1 MKIRKIIAILLAVCT
16 LFTATACSSKKPA
29 LNDFIETTDHS
40 KESGKAVYDITKTS
54 LDKTEKDDVHIES
67 FNKDKDNSDMTVGVK
82 SDGMDIT
89 LNVKKRGKDIL
100 LGADTV
106 IEYLTEAIAANGDDE
121 EDNNIS
127 NYFKDIAKESYL
139 SLTDFDEESSNI
151 VKNLNDTISL
161 IKEAYGDYEPIYL
174 SKEKGEYVYK
184 VNKEDMREE
193 LRNFSQFTKE
203 NREKIDKVYS
213 KYSEEVQSIK
223 ESSYEIKQKL
233 KQISSLE
240 IHAKKDNIE
249 LNMTDANGNITVK
262 YAFDNKAEVKLVD
275 FKGKKLTEEDMGAIL
290 VPLMMSGALNGLSS
304 TMEDVD

>member
-1 MKIRKIIAILLAVCT
+1 MKTRKIIAILLVVCT
-16 LFTATACSSKKPA
+16 LFTATACNSKKPV
-29 LNDFIETTDHS
+29 LNDFVEMTDHS

-54 LDKTEKDDVHIES
+54 LDTKEKDDIHIES
-67 FNKDKDNSDMTVGVK
+67 LNKDKDNSDMTVRVN
-82 SDGMDIT
+82 SDGLDIT
-89 LNVKKRGKDIL
+89 FNVKKRGKDIF
-100 LGADTV
+100 LGADSI
-106 IEYLTEAIAANGDDE
+106 IEYLTKAVALENE
-121 EDNNIS
+121 EDEKSVIS
-127 NYFKDIAKESYL
+127 EYFKDIAKESYV

-151 VKNLNDTISL
+151 IKNLNDTISL

-223 ESSYEIKQKL
+223 ESSYEIKQSL

-240 IHAKKDNIE
+240 IHVSKDNINLE
-249 LNMTDANGNITVK
+249 MVNQEGNFSVNQK
-262 YAFDNKAEVKLVD
+262 FNSENEVELVD

-290 VPLMMSGALNGLSS
+290 VPLMMSGALKGLSS
-304 TMEDVD
+304 KMEDVD

>member
-1 MKIRKIIAILLAVCT
+1 MRIKKIIAVLLAVCT
-16 LFTATACSSKKPA
+16 LFTATACSNKKTT

-67 FNKDKDNSDMTVGVK
+67 FNKDKDNSDMAVRVK

-89 LNVKKRGKDIL
+89 LSLKKRGKDIL
-100 LGADTV
+100 LGADSV
-106 IEYLTEAIAANGDDE
+106 IEYLTKAIAANGDDDE
-121 EDNNIS
+121 EENNIS
-127 NYFKDIAKESYL
+127 DYFKDIAKESYL

-151 VKNLNDTISL
+151 AKNLNDTISL

-193 LRNFSQFTKE
+193 LRNFSQFTKD
-203 NREKIDKVYS
+203 NKEKIDKIYS

-240 IHAKKDNIE
+240 IHAKKDGIE
-249 LNMTDANGNITVK
+249 LNMINTDGNITVK
-262 YAFDNKAEVKLVD
+262 YAFDDKAEVKLVD
-275 FKGKKLTEEDMGAIL
+275 FKGKKLSEEDMQSIL
-290 VPLMMSGALNGLSS
+290 IPLMLSGALSGLTS
-304 TMEDVD
+304 TGDVE